1 MKPDPVGPRHWAR
14 SLKTRLIAFLTIAL
28 LPLGVIAV
36 LQTVQVTREATRLAE
51 RDVLARTDRAAAEQG
66 AALRRAIGAADALGI
81 AASELRDDVPTC
93 SRIMSEFVAAQPEFI
108 FAGFIAANGL
118 MDCNSADMVID
129 YTGDDGWEQF
139 LADPSPSIEV
149 DRDGD
154 ASGQSVFVSFSPIFE
169 RETGNLLG
177 AQAVSIPHALSRTL
191 MASADETVDLALVD
205 VSGDILATS
214 MGMENLTAFERL
226 GIVPAEMDIPR
237 EGLLTSGARRA
248 GDDGDAG
255 RPDAPAAVV
264 PLIPGR
270 IYVIGLW
277 TAPGE
282 TRVVSLFGRAI
293 PAFPI
298 LMWLASLLVAYITVN
313 NLVLRHLSRLSGR
326 MEEYRSGETLPDF
339 KLGTEAPAELR
350 EMADSYNELVRRVAQ
365 EQASLED
372 SLREQKLLLREVH
385 HRVKNN
391 LQLIASI
398 LNMQMRGV
406 EDPAAKRALGR
417 VQDRVMSLSSIHR
430 ALYTD
435 SRLDR
440 VRVDHLLAEIVA
452 GLKDVAL
459 PREAKVAVRT
469 DLAPVSLDP
478 DQAVPLLLLATEA
491 VTNAAKY
498 VGMPENGEPEIIV
511 TLKELDGGEVV
522 LRVRNT
528 TGRDVSATL
537 VEGAEADGT
546 GLGAKL
552 IEAFASQLG
561 GRVETEVTVQI
572 YDLTASFRTDPE
584 T

>member
-1 MKPDPVGPRHWAR
+1 
-14 SLKTRLIAFLTIAL
+14 
-28 LPLGVIAV
+28 
-36 LQTVQVTREATRLAE
+36 
-51 RDVLARTDRAAAEQG
+51 
-66 AALRRAIGAADALGI
+66 
-81 AASELRDDVPTC
+81 
-93 SRIMSEFVAAQPEFI
+93 
-108 FAGFIAANGL
+108 
-118 MDCNSADMVID
+118 
-129 YTGDDGWEQF
+129 
-139 LADPSPSIEV
+139 
-149 DRDGD
+149 
-154 ASGQSVFVSFSPIFE
+154 
-169 RETGNLLG
+169 
-177 AQAVSIPHALSRTL
+177 
-191 MASADETVDLALVD
+191 
-205 VSGDILATS
+205 
-214 MGMENLTAFERL
+214 
-226 GIVPAEMDIPR
+226 
-237 EGLLTSGARRA
+237 
-248 GDDGDAG
+248 
-255 RPDAPAAVV
+255 
-264 PLIPGR
+264 
-270 IYVIGLW
+270 
-277 TAPGE
+277 
-282 TRVVSLFGRAI
+282 
-293 PAFPI
+293 
-298 LMWLASLLVAYITVN
+298 
-313 NLVLRHLSRLSGR
+313 
-326 MEEYRSGETLPDF
+326 
-339 KLGTEAPAELR
+339 
-350 EMADSYNELVRRVAQ
+350 MADSYNELVRRVAQ

-561 GRVETEVTVQI
+561 GRVETEVTAQI